1 MKTIDAARILCGSCL
16 AYGLMMQQVLAQGTD
31 TGSGFAGQLEEIV
44 VTAQKRKESLQ
55 ETPLAISA
63 MTTEVLEQRGTT
75 DVSQLTAFVP
85 NLTTT
90 TTPGSTSSSTIA
102 IRAIGNGD
110 PILTSDSP
118 VALYIDGVVVGRQAG
133 AAFDLIDLERIEV
146 LRGPQGTLY
155 GRNTIGGAVNLIT
168 AQPTDNFG
176 IKQKLSFGNWNQ
188 WQTRTSLDTGQWG
201 KSGIRAKLTYV
212 HREQDGFVDNIN
224 VPGHLDPG
232 AFELDAG
239 RVALS
244 FDRGGAFRADYAF
257 DHNKREGI
265 PMAWQATIANPTVQ
279 AMWDASPGLGGRAP
293 QVSAS
298 RLDRLYLDIDEPN
311 TDKVDGH
318 SLTLEFDLNADTL
331 LRSLTGYREWSQIT
345 RNSSIDGQNGI
356 LAQTISVGPPSI
368 YPQIPTLIPSVQE
381 ITLFAAGVS
390 PRSQHQVSQ
399 EFNLIGKINEQ
410 LNYIAGLFYFKEKS
424 HEFSEQ
430 FVAVR
435 LPGQL
440 APLLPLY
447 GLPASYADAM
457 FLVPPSLISYTHE
470 SESKAAFA
478 QATYDLT
485 DRLSFTGGVRYTE
498 DEKKLNQVA
507 PFVRNPKRDDSR
519 FNWSAT
525 LDFKVSNDVMT
536 YARAATGYKAGGMNA
551 RSINDGYKPEDLI
564 SFELGAKSELFDRR
578 VRLNGALFYVDHEDM
593 QMQQFVAGSG
603 GALSNTVNAGKAE
616 YKGIEV
622 EFDAL
627 LADGLTLSGSLGYI
641 DREFKEFWI
650 VDPQTDDNVNVADS
664 AHFTY
669 SSRETAS
676 AALQYNL
683 PRYSIGQLSGR
694 LEYSYRGKVYFQP
707 TLVGTPLNESIPGGS
722 RSLLDARLTL
732 AEVPLGGVTA
742 SFALWGKNLTDE
754 EYRIHG
760 IDFGALGYAGNVYG
774 EPRSYGLDINIS
786 FQRSGN

>member
-1 MKTIDAARILCGSCL
+1 LQPT
-16 AYGLMMQQVLAQGTD
+16 LAQGAAAQP
-31 TGSGFAGQLEEIV
+31 SANIIAGQLEEVV

-55 ETPLAISA
+55 ETPLAVSA
-63 MTTEVLEQRGTT
+63 ITSELLEQRGTV
-75 DVSQLTAFVP
+75 DVSQLTSFAP

-118 VALYIDGVVVGRQAG
+118 VALYVDGVVIGRQAG

-168 AQPTDNFG
+168 AKPADNFG
-176 IKQKLSFGNWNQ
+176 IKQKFSFGNWSQ

-201 KSGIRAKLTYV
+201 ESGLRAKLTYV
-212 HREQDGFVDNIN
+212 HREQDGFVDNLN
-224 VPGHLDPG
+224 APGDLDPG

-239 RVALS
+239 RIALS

-265 PMAWQATIANPTVQ
+265 PMAWQATVANPAVRRV
-279 AMWDASPGLGGRAP
+279 WDASPGLGGRAP

-298 RLDRLYLDIDEPN
+298 RLDRLYLDVDEPN
-311 TDKVDGH
+311 TDEVDGH
-318 SLTLEFDLNADTL
+318 SLTLEFDLSANTM

-345 RNSSIDGQNGI
+345 RNTSMDGQNGI
-356 LAQTISVGPPSI
+356 RALTLSPRAVSRDPAVFAL
-368 YPQIPTLIPSVQE
+368 IPTGEQE
-381 ITLFAAGVS
+381 ISLFGISVS

-399 EFNLIGKINEQ
+399 ELNLIAEVNER
-410 LNYIAGLFYFKEKS
+410 LTYIAGLFYFKEKS
-424 HEFSEQ
+424 REYSDQ
-430 FVAVR
+430 FVALA
-435 LPGQL
+435 LPEQL
-440 APLLPLY
+440 FPLLPLY
-447 GLPASYADAM
+447 GLPSSYEAAVIP
-457 FLVPPSLISYTHE
+457 LPPSSISYTHE
-470 SESKAAFA
+470 SESRAAFA

-498 DEKKLNQVA
+498 DEKTLNQVA
-507 PFVRNPKRDDSR
+507 PFLRNPRKDFSR

-525 LDFKVSNDVMT
+525 LDYKVNDDVMT

-551 RSINDGYKPEDLI
+551 RSVNDGYKPEDLI
-564 SFELGAKSELFDRR
+564 SFELGAKSELLDRR
-578 VRLNGALFYVDHEDM
+578 LRLNGAIFFVDHEDM
-593 QMQQFVAGSG
+593 QLQQFVAGSG

-616 YKGIEV
+616 YKGVEL

-627 LADGLTLSGSLGYI
+627 LADGLTFSGALGYI

-650 VDPQTDDNVNVADS
+650 VDPVTSEERNVADS

-669 SSRETAS
+669 SARETAS
-676 AALQYNL
+676 AALQYNF
-683 PRYSIGQLSGR
+683 PRHNIGQLSGR
-694 LEYSYRGKVYFQP
+694 LEYNYRGKVYFQP
-707 TLVGTPLNESIPGGS
+707 TLFGTPLNESIPGDS

-732 AEVPLGGVTA
+732 SEVRLGGLTA
-742 SFALWGKNLTDE
+742 SLALWGKNLTDE

-774 EPRSYGLDINIS
+774 EPRSYGLDISIS
-786 FQRSGN
+786 FQRSGD